1 MTATET
7 RIDPRVE
14 ESAWAAL
21 EQRDARFDG
30 VVFYGVTSTGVFC
43 RPTCPSR
50 RPRRENVRFFAS
62 ASDAESAGFRACL
75 RCRPT
80 EPAAAQSL
88 VERARALLDER
99 SDEPPSLV
107 SLGEMLGVSPAHLQR
122 TFKRVTGLSPR
133 EYAQAARR
141 EAIRNRLRNGA
152 GVADATY
159 DSGFGSSS
167 RVYEDSGALF
177 GMTPGRFRRGGLG
190 VSVTYGIA
198 ECATGKLLVAATER
212 GVCFVAMGD
221 SEEALSAEL
230 SLELPQAD
238 RSRDDE
244 ALATYLAA
252 AAAYFEGLPSEQPP
266 LDLRGSEFQLRVWR
280 FLKTIA
286 AGRTATYSE
295 VAEGIGRPGAARA
308 VARACATNP
317 VPLFVPCH
325 RVVRNDGAPGG
336 YRWGEARKQQLLAKE
351 RAKTG

>member
-1 MTATET
+1 VTATET

-167 RVYEDSGALF
+167 RVYEDAGALF
-177 GMTPGRFRRGGLG
+177 GMTPERLRRASDDVIVMHPGPMNRGVEIDSDVADGPYSVILEQVANG
-190 VSVTYGIA
+190 VSV
-198 ECATGKLLVAATER
+198 R
-212 GVCFVAMGD
+212 M
-221 SEEALSAEL
+221 
-230 SLELPQAD
+230 
-238 RSRDDE
+238 
-244 ALATYLAA
+244 
-252 AAAYFEGLPSEQPP
+252 
-266 LDLRGSEFQLRVWR
+266 
-280 FLKTIA
+280 
-286 AGRTATYSE
+286 
-295 VAEGIGRPGAARA
+295 A
-308 VARACATNP
+308 V
-317 VPLFVPCH
+317 L
-325 RVVRNDGAPGG
+325 
-336 YRWGEARKQQLLAKE
+336 YLLAGGAE
-351 RAKTG
+351 HETAA